1 MRVALALFLVL
12 ALAGCDDAFDL
23 PSFNGPAATFPGP
36 PAAPLDPRCQ
46 AVAADRMADVA
57 LQGFDEDV
65 QRETYERTYAD
76 CVAWAA
82 RRTNED

>member
-1 MRVALALFLVL
+1 
-12 ALAGCDDAFDL
+12 
-23 PSFNGPAATFPGP
+23 
-36 PAAPLDPRCQ
+36 
-46 AVAADRMADVA
+46 MADVA